1 MVSANGQT
9 VRIFQMHMPRFCGSP
24 KPRPCAPASVVLWWS
39 SLASVVLWCSSLPS
53 CPLASVSFLSCPLS
67 SGFSLC
73 SKCLY
78 LSAENAENG
87 GECTLTRG
95 NHGTT
100 AGTPH
105 DGHPF
110 LILTKT
116 SDHSLPK
123 SFHAFDAID
132 RVVQMASTWQDV
144 DHLGQSCIHMNAHTS
159 TYPLGPNAVMHVC
172 KSRSGFNICKWK
184 CRCRLGIQMHD
195 IAVADCKFQIIEN
208 LHALTPNTCKYLVII
223 YNLDWLPS
231 TQLRSAWHLLCC
243 PQRPS
248 APVLLIIY

>member
-1 MVSANGQT
+1 MLGAKMGVEMATYNKYLENTVARGARGIPCSLSCGGRRYQLDSIMDQTKQPLQLRKCMPAATLLSGSWHITYNTTGHEWFLLTGKQSAFSKCTCQDFVALPNPDPVHLPQSCCDGLHLPPSCCD
-9 VRIFQMHMPRFCGSP
+9 VPP
-24 KPRPCAPASVVLWWS
+24 
-39 SLASVVLWCSSLPS
+39 LPS

-110 LILTKT
+110 
-116 SDHSLPK
+116 S
-123 SFHAFDAID
+123 
-132 RVVQMASTWQDV
+132 
-144 DHLGQSCIHMNAHTS
+144 HT
-159 TYPLGPNAVMHVC
+159 YKN
-172 KSRSGFNICKWK
+172 
-184 CRCRLGIQMHD
+184 Q
-195 IAVADCKFQIIEN
+195 
-208 LHALTPNTCKYLVII
+208 
-223 YNLDWLPS
+223 
-231 TQLRSAWHLLCC
+231 
-243 PQRPS
+243 
-248 APVLLIIY
+248 